1 MLHLARAFPPLI
13 VGFTEYTAAECRVV
27 SLCFRDNLQE
37 MHSARELAK
46 VSADD
51 D

>member
-1 MLHLARAFPPLI
+1 MGSTNH
-13 VGFTEYTAAECRVV
+13 TAAECPVV
-27 SLCFRDNLQE
+27 SLLCFRDNLQE

>member
-1 MLHLARAFPPLI
+1 M
-13 VGFTEYTAAECRVV
+13 GSTEYTAAECHAV
-27 SLCFRDNLQE
+27 SLLCFRDNLQE

>member
-1 MLHLARAFPPLI
+1 M
-13 VGFTEYTAAECRVV
+13 GSTEYTAAECRAV
-27 SLCFRDNLQE
+27 SLLCFRDNLQE

>member
-1 MLHLARAFPPLI
+1 M
-13 VGFTEYTAAECRVV
+13 GSTEYTAAECPAV
-27 SLCFRDNLQE
+27 SLLCFRDNLQE

>member
-1 MLHLARAFPPLI
+1 MGSTKHA
-13 VGFTEYTAAECRVV
+13 AAECPAV
-27 SLCFRDNLQE
+27 SLLCFRDNLQE